1 LGVAALLAWLVTA
14 FAGLYLLAVWLI
26 ENDATQRGTA
36 RSRLP
41 GPVIF
46 GHVLLA
52 LTGLAVWVSYL
63 LTDSKTLGWGALGVL
78 VLIASL
84 GLTMFTRWIPV
95 HRAFAMAETGPGG
108 RSEFDFPAERNF
120 PVPVVAGH
128 GVLAST
134 TVTLVLLTM
143 LGVGSS

>member
-1 LGVAALLAWLVTA
+1 MGVAALLAWLVTA
-14 FAGLYLLAVWLI
+14 FGGLYLLAVWLI

-36 RSRLP
+36 RTRLP

-52 LTGLAVWVSYL
+52 LTGLVVWVIYL
-63 LTDSKTLGWGALGVL
+63 LSDTKMLGWAALGVL
-78 VLIASL
+78 ALIATL

-108 RSEFDFPAERNF
+108 RSEFEFPAERNF
-120 PVPVVAGH
+120 PVSVVVGH
-128 GVLAST
+128 GLLAST
-134 TVTLVLLTM
+134 TVTLVLLTV
-143 LGVGSS
+143 LGVGG

>member
-1 LGVAALLAWLVTA
+1 MGVAALLAWLVTA

-26 ENDATQRGTA
+26 ENDASQKGTA

-52 LTGLAVWVSYL
+52 LSGLVVWVAYL
-63 LTDSKTLGWGALGVL
+63 LSNSATLGWAALGIL
-78 VLIASL
+78 AGIATL
-84 GLTMFTRWIPV
+84 GVTMFTRWIPV
-95 HRAFAMAETGPGG
+95 HRAFARAETGPGG

-120 PVPVVAGH
+120 PVSVVVGH
-128 GVLAST
+128 GLLAST
-134 TVTLVLLTM
+134 TLTLVLLSV
-143 LGVGSS
+143 LGVGGT

>member
-1 LGVAALLAWLVTA
+1 MGVAALLAWLVTA
-14 FAGLYLLAVWLI
+14 FGGLYLLAVWLI

-52 LTGLAVWVSYL
+52 LTGLVIWVIYL
-63 LTDSKTLGWGALGVL
+63 LTDSDTMGWAALVVL
-78 VLIASL
+78 ACIATL

-120 PVPVVAGH
+120 PVSVVAAH
-128 GVLAST
+128 GLGASI
-134 TVTLVLLTM
+134 TVTLVLLTL
-143 LGVGSS
+143 LGVGGS